1 MRYLEDFEVG
11 QVYDLGRVTVTAEE
25 IVEFGRRYDPQPF
38 HVDPEAAGHSPFGGL
53 IASGWLTC
61 ALFMRRY
68 VDTLLADSS
77 GIGSP
82 GIDEIRYLRPV
93 RPGDTL
99 TARLTV
105 QAIRPMLGYRDRGL
119 VQPRCEFLDAEQRP
133 VFSMVL
139 HSIFLRRPADG
150 GPGPGPGP
158 AS

>member
-1 MRYLEDFEVG
+1 VRYLEDFAVG

-25 IVEFGRRYDPQPF
+25 IIEFGRRYDPQPF
-38 HVDPEAAGHSPFGGL
+38 HVDPEAAGESPFGGL

-68 VDTLLADSS
+68 VDTLLVDSS

-82 GIDEIRYLRPV
+82 GIDEIRYLQPV

-105 QAIRPMLGYRDRGL
+105 QAIRPMLGHRDRGL
-119 VQPRCEFLDAEQRP
+119 VQPRCEFLDAEGRP

-139 HSIFLRRPADG
+139 HSIFLRRPEDT
-150 GPGPGPGP
+150 